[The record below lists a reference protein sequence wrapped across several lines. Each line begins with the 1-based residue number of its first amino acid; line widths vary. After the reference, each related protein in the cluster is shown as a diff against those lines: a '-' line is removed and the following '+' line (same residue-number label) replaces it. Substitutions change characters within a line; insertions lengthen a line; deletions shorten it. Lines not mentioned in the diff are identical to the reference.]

1 MDGNSDDKT
10 GFRETIQAHIKQLM
24 TAHPLKYLISDSAL
38 YTKKSLQTLAQNPSL
53 RWISRVPETLTE
65 AKNAIKESELSE
77 MTVID
82 EQTRYQAIK
91 SCYADIEQRWI
102 LVHSA
107 QAEKRAKHTIDKKCL
122 KVSTA
127 NLKSFKI
134 LCKKNFSSQEEAEKS
149 LQEFEKKLLFT
160 SVDESKINAIP
171 RDEKRGKPAKNTK
184 PDYYV
189 YQIEGC
195 LSTLLNAR
203 ETRIKRKSCF
213 IVATNEMNSDILPAP
228 EVLIQDK
235 NQQKVERGFRF
246 LKDPMFLADSLFLKS
261 PKRIMAL
268 MMVMTICLLVY
279 AALEYRMRQSLKKQ
293 KQTFPNQ
300 KGKLIENPTIRW
312 VFQYFVGIHI
322 VVLGG
327 FETIVSNLNEHHRNL
342 LALLGKR
349 YEVFYD

>member
-1 MDGNSDDKT
+1 MPV
-10 GFRETIQAHIKQLM
+10 L
-24 TAHPLKYLISDSAL
+24 
-38 YTKKSLQTLAQNPSL
+38 SLNPGI

-65 AKNAIKESELSE
+65 AKEAIEKVELSE

-82 EQTRYQAIK
+82 EQTSYKTIT
-91 SCYADIEQRWI
+91 SNYADIEQRWI
-102 LVHSA
+102 IGNES
-107 QAEKRAKHTIDKKCL
+107 QAEKRAKRERNKQCL
-122 KVSTA
+122 KASTA
-127 NLKSFKI
+127 NLKAFNT
-134 LCKKNFSSQEEAEKS
+134 LCKKTFDQKNPAKKA

-160 SVDESKINAIP
+160 TVETSEIKAIP
-171 RDEKRGKPAKNTK
+171 RYNKRGKPPKDAT

-195 LSTLLNAR
+195 LAR
-203 ETRIKRKSCF
+203 ERCPRKIRLKRKSCF
-213 IVATNEMNSDILPAP
+213 SIKTNELDFQALPDT
-228 EVLIQDK
+228 EVLVQYK

-246 LKDPMFLADSLFLKS
+246 LKDPMFLADSRHRES

-279 AALEYRMRQSLKKQ
+279 AALEYRIRQSLKEE

-312 VFQYFVGIHI
+312 VFQYFVGIHL
-322 VVLGG
+322 VVLGQSQA
-327 FETIVSNLNEHHRNL
+327 IVSNLDEHHRNL

-349 YEVFYD
+349 YEAFYY